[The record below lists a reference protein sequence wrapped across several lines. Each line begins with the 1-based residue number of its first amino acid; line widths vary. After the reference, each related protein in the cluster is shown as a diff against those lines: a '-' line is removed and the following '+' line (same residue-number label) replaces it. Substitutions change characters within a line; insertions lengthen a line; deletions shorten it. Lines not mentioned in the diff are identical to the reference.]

1 MKGCYE
7 SYFGGM
13 EINGLIIKED
23 GTVFSYSLGDDGC
36 RDFTGEKIGKL
47 VEAKENEFHLLY
59 EIDSLNDEGDTDV
72 FIFARF
78 TTSEFCS
85 LMEDMDAPYYS
96 DRVVE
101 GDLLRVNTWYKDDY
115 PEDLSQEVYNTKP
128 DCFRKVDTI
137 GDLYLEAAEAVD
149 QLEDNLEEEFKK
161 LNAEWRKKTD
171 K

>member
-72 FIFARF
+72 FIF
-78 TTSEFCS
+78 
-85 LMEDMDAPYYS
+85 S
-96 DRVVE
+96 DE
-101 GDLLRVNTWYKDDY
+101 GDLLRVNTWYLDDY
-115 PEDLSQEVYNTKP
+115 PENPSQEEHSKNP

-149 QLEDNLEEEFKK
+149 QLEDNLEEEFEKLNVEWKK
-161 LNAEWRKKTD
+161 LVKF
-171 K
+171 